1 MNNGPIEAEKF
12 DYEKVSAAMKNV
24 IDQRDAARD
33 TMNKIT
39 EILSSAISNTESVD
53 GAATERALGGNTKNI
68 WELWNGFYEDFDK
81 FSTSMNTMYENVVTA
96 QETNKGFESSTA
108 TTIGSNIEP
117 ETDASDNQSA

>member
-39 EILSSAISNTESVD
+39 EIL
-53 GAATERALGGNTKNI
+53 
-68 WELWNGFYEDFDK
+68 
-81 FSTSMNTMYENVVTA
+81 
-96 QETNKGFESSTA
+96 
-108 TTIGSNIEP
+108 
-117 ETDASDNQSA
+117 